1 MNKSC
6 SYKHV
11 LWAAHIPGVQL
22 VQDEVLEHPPLQP
35 AAIPGAVSLPV
46 AQECEPTEHD
56 KNFSNPPATPG
67 NLRVDPA
74 PPAKAEGVTG
84 NHMTAHTW
92 IWEECAPSYSD
103 TQMQEGK
110 ENTVN
115 LSSDEFNAAN
125 MLMSE
130 LDRLQVIH
138 NIIFWQLLWKP
149 PFLLIVYPPICNL
162 SVEGHAAMWYHMTT
176 DQIWHK
182 TGSTLNELGWLS
194 G

>member
-46 AQECEPTEHD
+46 AQECEVSVSACMEDLMVDLIQPTEHD
-56 KNFSNPPATPG
+56 KNFSNPSATPG

-84 NHMTAHTW
+84 NHMTAH
-92 IWEECAPSYSD
+92 S
-103 TQMQEGK
+103 K
-110 ENTVN
+110 
-115 LSSDEFNAAN
+115 
-125 MLMSE
+125 
-130 LDRLQVIH
+130 
-138 NIIFWQLLWKP
+138 
-149 PFLLIVYPPICNL
+149 
-162 SVEGHAAMWYHMTT
+162 SV
-176 DQIWHK
+176 
-182 TGSTLNELGWLS
+182 L
-194 G
+194 